1 MFLFCSGRVKR
12 GGATVSDIQRAGSEP
27 AIETDGPA
35 TETGPRGIGGWL
47 LLIAFGQVIGTLR
60 LLATLALHYSVPQ
73 NQEFFRQYPAT
84 AYGELALNAFMV
96 LLAIWTLSLFFRES
110 RYFPRFFVGEV
121 VATIALPILN
131 TVWVALTLSRQI
143 GAPFSGF
150 FFFEPVEIA
159 QLGLAVIAALI
170 WIPYVLRSRR
180 VKNTFVN

>member
-1 MFLFCSGRVKR
+1 M
-12 GGATVSDIQRAGSEP
+12 SDIQRAASEP
-27 AIETDGPA
+27 AIETNGLA

-110 RYFPRFFVGEV
+110 RYFPRFFIGEV
-121 VATIALPILN
+121 VATIASPNPQYGLGGAN
-131 TVWVALTLSRQI
+131 ALEADRC
-143 GAPFSGF
+143 
-150 FFFEPVEIA
+150 
-159 QLGLAVIAALI
+159 AV
-170 WIPYVLRSRR
+170 
-180 VKNTFVN
+180 